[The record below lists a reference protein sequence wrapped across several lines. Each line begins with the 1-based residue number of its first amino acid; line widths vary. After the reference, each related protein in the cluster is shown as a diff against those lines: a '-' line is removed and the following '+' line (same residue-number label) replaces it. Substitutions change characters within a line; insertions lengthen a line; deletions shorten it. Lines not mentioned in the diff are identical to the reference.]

1 MFLNPTDLKRV
12 KPWEID
18 LTGLLDMLLSVITK
32 SGKVDL
38 RACGSVVLTSAL
50 IYKLKV
56 ETFFLLERLRTEKK
70 VGPSGDPPQFLVM
83 PFRYEL
89 TTTSIDDLVSS
100 LEDILEDILTHSKRE
115 ISRQALIEPDPVIQV
130 DPFLTKIR
138 DLLGDFRVKVSG
150 ILSDREQIM
159 FFELVHGLDPREVA
173 RYFILMLF
181 LATEGLLELEQVGDD
196 IKLSR
201 MPEIEH
207 GKS

>member
-18 LTGLLDMLLSVITK
+18 LTGLLDMLLSVITE
-32 SGKVDL
+32 SGRVDL
-38 RACGSVVLTSAL
+38 RACGSAVLTPAL

-56 ETFFLLERLRTEKK
+56 ETFFLLERLRAEKK

-83 PFRYEL
+83 PFRHEL

-115 ISRQALIEPDPVIQV
+115 MSRQALVEPEPVIQV
-130 DPFLTKIR
+130 DPFLTRIR

-150 ILSDREQIM
+150 ILSEREKIM
-159 FFELVHGLDPREVA
+159 FFELVRGLDSREVA

-181 LATEGLLELEQVGDD
+181 LAMEGLIGLEQVEDD

-201 MPEIEH
+201 LSVNEH
-207 GKS
+207 GES

>member
-1 MFLNPTDLKRV
+1 MFLNPTALKRV

-18 LTGLLDMLLSVITK
+18 LTGLLDMLLSIITK
-32 SGKVDL
+32 SGRVDL
-38 RACGSVVLTSAL
+38 RACGSAVLTSAL

-56 ETFFLLERLRTEKK
+56 ETFFLLEKLRAEKK
-70 VGPSGDPPQFLVM
+70 VGPSGDPPQYLVM

-115 ISRQALIEPDPVIQV
+115 MARQAFVEPEPVLPV
-130 DPFLTKIR
+130 DPFLIGLR

-159 FFELVHGLDPREVA
+159 FIELVRGLDPREVA

-181 LATEGLLELEQVGDD
+181 LAMEGLIGLEQVEDD

-201 MPEIEH
+201 ISVIDH
-207 GKS
+207 RKS

>member
-18 LTGLLDMLLSVITK
+18 LTGLLDMLLSIITK

-38 RACGSVVLTSAL
+38 RACGSAVLTSAL

-56 ETFFLLERLRTEKK
+56 ETFFLLERLRAEKK
-70 VGPSGDPPQFLVM
+70 VGPSGDPPQYLVM

-100 LEDILEDILTHSKRE
+100 LEDILEDILSRSKRE
-115 ISRQALIEPDPVIQV
+115 LARQPLVEPEPVLPV
-130 DPFLTKIR
+130 DPFLISLR
-138 DLLGDFRVKVSG
+138 NLLGDFKVKVTG
-150 ILSDREQIM
+150 ILADREQIM
-159 FFELVHGLDPREVA
+159 FIELVRGLDPREVA

-181 LATEGLLELEQVGDD
+181 LAMDGLIELEQVEDD

-201 MPEIEH
+201 ISVIEH
-207 GKS
+207 RKS